1 MAEQQ
6 LIGALE
12 AGGTKMVCAT
22 GYADGTVLEREQIA
36 TTTPQETVE
45 AVNAWFADKGIA
57 ALGIGAFGPTAVNP
71 ASPQYGKILET
82 PKTAWRYFDL
92 LGTIQNELNI
102 PCGYDTDVNVAC
114 LGEVTF
120 GCAKGLTDVVYLTI
134 GTGVGAGVLSG
145 ERKIEECRENIV
157 KKQKYLEKLK
167 TAIAESEKGK
177 EEAEAAVSVHGVVG
191 HARIDQRQRN
201 APSLCGVQQ
210 VRPDFRLENDET
222 GGLNQVEGAADERE
236 KVDGA
241 EDDFHAVGHF
251 LLRDFLR
258 GRRGGRENETAVRV
272 DFAPRLKGGECEIG
286 FADAYRMHPDRAVER
301 FQARLFLFGE
311 NGEAF
316 RIRAFDSRTADQFD
330 EQSRQEKQE
339 RQRKEQVV

>member
-45 AVNAWFADKGIA
+45 AVNAWFANKGIA

-145 ERKIEECRENIV
+145 G
-157 KKQKYLEKLK
+157 KL
-167 TAIAESEKGK
+167 
-177 EEAEAAVSVHGVVG
+177 VHGMMHPEAG
-191 HARIDQRQRN
+191 HILVTRDRATPSASIAP
-201 APSLCGVQQ
+201 APSTTTASRASSPAPALKSAGMARAPETWPMTR
-210 VRPDFRLENDET
+210 RPWT
-222 GGLNQVEGAADERE
+222 CSPAIW
-236 KVDGA
+236 
-241 EDDFHAVGHF
+241 H
-251 LLRDFLR
+251 
-258 GRRGGRENETAVRV
+258 RR
-272 DFAPRLKGGECEIG
+272 
-286 FADAYRMHPDRAVER
+286 
-301 FQARLFLFGE
+301 
-311 NGEAF
+311 
-316 RIRAFDSRTADQFD
+316 S
-330 EQSRQEKQE
+330 
-339 RQRKEQVV
+339 

>member
-92 LGTIQNELNI
+92 LGTTQNELNI

-120 GCAKGLTDVVYLTI
+120 GCAQGLTDVVYLTI
-134 GTGVGAGVLSG
+134 GTGVGGGV
-145 ERKIEECRENIV
+145 IV
-157 KKQKYLEKLK
+157 N
-167 TAIAESEKGK
+167 GDV
-177 EEAEAAVSVHGVVG
+177 VSGVVG
-191 HARIDQRQRN
+191 AGGEIGHMCLNPAEERTCGCGGHGHLEQYSSATGVVSNYLAECKKAGVEPIELTG
-201 APSLCGVQQ
+201 PSDSKDVFQACREGDKLALAAADTMADYRGRALALIANVVDPEMFLIGGGASASADVYLDK
-210 VRPDFRLENDET
+210 VREHFKQYALSASRETPIKVASLGNDA
-222 GGLNQVEGAADERE
+222 GIIGAAY
-236 KVDGA
+236 VA
-241 EDDFHAVGHF
+241 
-251 LLRDFLR
+251 LRAA
-258 GRRGGRENETAVRV
+258 G
-272 DFAPRLKGGECEIG
+272 K
-286 FADAYRMHPDRAVER
+286 
-301 FQARLFLFGE
+301 
-311 NGEAF
+311 
-316 RIRAFDSRTADQFD
+316 
-330 EQSRQEKQE
+330 
-339 RQRKEQVV
+339 

>member
-102 PCGYDTDVNVAC
+102 P
-114 LGEVTF
+114 
-120 GCAKGLTDVVYLTI
+120 
-134 GTGVGAGVLSG
+134 
-145 ERKIEECRENIV
+145 
-157 KKQKYLEKLK
+157 
-167 TAIAESEKGK
+167 
-177 EEAEAAVSVHGVVG
+177 AATTPTSTLPAW
-191 HARIDQRQRN
+191 ARS
-201 APSLCGVQQ
+201 PLV
-210 VRPDFRLENDET
+210 
-222 GGLNQVEGAADERE
+222 
-236 KVDGA
+236 
-241 EDDFHAVGHF
+241 
-251 LLRDFLR
+251 
-258 GRRGGRENETAVRV
+258 
-272 DFAPRLKGGECEIG
+272 APR
-286 FADAYRMHPDRAVER
+286 A
-301 FQARLFLFGE
+301 
-311 NGEAF
+311 
-316 RIRAFDSRTADQFD
+316 SRTW
-330 EQSRQEKQE
+330 ST
-339 RQRKEQVV
+339 

>member
-92 LGTIQNELNI
+92 LGTIQNELKV

-120 GCAKGLTDVVYLTI
+120 GCAQGLTDVVYLTI

-145 ERKIEECRENIV
+145 GQLVHGMMHPEAGHILVTRDPRDTIGEHSACPFHDNCLEGLIAGPGV
-157 KKQKYLEKLK
+157 KKRWDGKSAGDMADDPEAMDLLAGYLAQALMTYTLCYAPQKIIIGGGVADHTPIVPLARKKCAEMLNGYIVTPEVDDINSYIVNNSLE
-167 TAIAESEKGK
+167 GK
-177 EEAEAAVSVHGVVG
+177 QGIMGCLA
-191 HARIDQRQRN
+191 
-201 APSLCGVQQ
+201 L
-210 VRPDFRLENDET
+210 
-222 GGLNQVEGAADERE
+222 GA
-236 KVDGA
+236 
-241 EDDFHAVGHF
+241 
-251 LLRDFLR
+251 
-258 GRRGGRENETAVRV
+258 
-272 DFAPRLKGGECEIG
+272 
-286 FADAYRMHPDRAVER
+286 
-301 FQARLFLFGE
+301 QAL
-311 NGEAF
+311 
-316 RIRAFDSRTADQFD
+316 Q
-330 EQSRQEKQE
+330 
-339 RQRKEQVV
+339 

>member
-1 MAEQQ
+1 MEEQQ

-22 GYADGTVLEREQIA
+22 GYADGTVLEREQIV

-120 GCAKGLTDVVYLTI
+120 GCAQGLT
-134 GTGVGAGVLSG
+134 
-145 ERKIEECRENIV
+145 
-157 KKQKYLEKLK
+157 
-167 TAIAESEKGK
+167 
-177 EEAEAAVSVHGVVG
+177 
-191 HARIDQRQRN
+191 
-201 APSLCGVQQ
+201 LC
-210 VRPDFRLENDET
+210 
-222 GGLNQVEGAADERE
+222 
-236 KVDGA
+236 
-241 EDDFHAVGHF
+241 
-251 LLRDFLR
+251 
-258 GRRGGRENETAVRV
+258 
-272 DFAPRLKGGECEIG
+272 I
-286 FADAYRMHPDRAVER
+286 
-301 FQARLFLFGE
+301 
-311 NGEAF
+311 
-316 RIRAFDSRTADQFD
+316 
-330 EQSRQEKQE
+330 
-339 RQRKEQVV
+339 

>member
-102 PCGYDTDVNVAC
+102 PCGYDTDVN
-114 LGEVTF
+114 
-120 GCAKGLTDVVYLTI
+120 K
-134 GTGVGAGVLSG
+134 
-145 ERKIEECRENIV
+145 
-157 KKQKYLEKLK
+157 
-167 TAIAESEKGK
+167 
-177 EEAEAAVSVHGVVG
+177 
-191 HARIDQRQRN
+191 
-201 APSLCGVQQ
+201 
-210 VRPDFRLENDET
+210 
-222 GGLNQVEGAADERE
+222 
-236 KVDGA
+236 
-241 EDDFHAVGHF
+241 
-251 LLRDFLR
+251 
-258 GRRGGRENETAVRV
+258 RGGRVSAGQRQLIS
-272 DFAPRLKGGECEIG
+272 FA
-286 FADAYRMHPDRAVER
+286 
-301 FQARLFLFGE
+301 
-311 NGEAF
+311 
-316 RIRAFDSRTADQFD
+316 RAFLADPAVLILDEATASLDIPSERLIQDALQTLLADRTAIIIAHRLSTVAIADRVLVMEHGRIIEDDSPNNLIGGTGKFAQLHAAWL
-330 EQSRQEKQE
+330 ESL
-339 RQRKEQVV
+339 V

>member
-22 GYADGTVLEREQIA
+22 GYADGTVLKREQIA

-120 GCAKGLTDVVYLTI
+120 GCAQGLTDVVYLTI

-145 ERKIEECRENIV
+145 G
-157 KKQKYLEKLK
+157 KL
-167 TAIAESEKGK
+167 
-177 EEAEAAVSVHGVVG
+177 VHGMMHPEAG
-191 HARIDQRQRN
+191 HILSRATRATPLASTAP
-201 APSLCGVQQ
+201 APSTTIASRVSSQ
-210 VRPDFRLENDET
+210 VPALKSAGMARAPETWPMTQRPWT
-222 GGLNQVEGAADERE
+222 CSPAIW
-236 KVDGA
+236 
-241 EDDFHAVGHF
+241 H
-251 LLRDFLR
+251 
-258 GRRGGRENETAVRV
+258 RR
-272 DFAPRLKGGECEIG
+272 
-286 FADAYRMHPDRAVER
+286 
-301 FQARLFLFGE
+301 
-311 NGEAF
+311 
-316 RIRAFDSRTADQFD
+316 S
-330 EQSRQEKQE
+330 
-339 RQRKEQVV
+339 